1 MKKMYTATTTVKS
14 FLCMLLACAFTVT
27 AISAATACTALL
39 VKDVNGNAYK
49 GRTMEFS
56 MQIPTLLTTYP
67 VGTHIESVTP
77 GGEKGLSFETRYT
90 IVGMTLDAVPGAK
103 QPVIV
108 DGANDQGLTI
118 SGNAQNGNKSPPVGT
133 DNKKILSGADFGSW
147 VLGNFRTVEE
157 VKTAVA
163 QINIWLPNCPMMGNV
178 PLPLHYAVFDKSG
191 AGIVIE
197 FVDGKMTVY
206 DNPVG
211 VMTNGPEFP
220 WHLTNLINYTQSNV
234 DRNTAHLGT
243 LKLETPDSGIA
254 LTSLPSSETCVGR
267 FVKAAFYAN
276 YVRKASKPDDAVKTL
291 SHIMNN
297 FDRPQD
303 LTVDTG
309 AGAGDG
315 PRTTKGLSSEVT
327 EWTVMNDLSR
337 NLYYVRTINS
347 LNWSVIDLNKL
358 QGLKKVKS
366 LSTYD
371 VDSLGSDATA
381 FFLK

>member
-1 MKKMYTATTTVKS
+1 MHTATTTVKS

-27 AISAATACTALL
+27 PISPANACTALL

-56 MQIPTLLTTYP
+56 TQIPTLLTTYP

-77 GGEKGLSFETRYT
+77 SGEKGLSFETRFT

-103 QPVIV
+103 QPTIL

-118 SGNAQNGNKSPPVGT
+118 SANAQNGTKSPLVGA
-133 DNKKILSGADFGSW
+133 DNKKILSGADFGAW
-147 VLGNFRTVEE
+147 ILGNFRSVEE
-157 VKTAVA
+157 VKIAVA
-163 QINIWLPNCPMMGNV
+163 QINIWLPNSPVVGNV

-197 FVDGKMTVY
+197 FLDGNMTVY

-211 VMTNGPEFP
+211 VMTNGPAFP
-220 WHLTNLINYTQSNV
+220 WHLTNLTNYTQTNV
-234 DRNTAHLGT
+234 DRNTGHLGS
-243 LKLETPDSGIA
+243 LKLETPDAGIA
-254 LTSLPSSETCVGR
+254 LTSLPSSQTAVGR

-276 YVRKASKPDDAVKTL
+276 YVRKASNPDDAVKTL

-297 FDRPQD
+297 FDRPYD
-303 LTVDTG
+303 LTVDIG

-315 PRTTKGLSSEVT
+315 PRTMKGLSSEVT

-337 NLYYVRTINS
+337 NLYYVRTTNS
-347 LNWSVIDLNKL
+347 LNWSVIDITRL
-358 QGLKKVKS
+358 QGLKKGKS

-381 FFLK
+381 FLLK